1 MVSASICRTGTN
13 IHCRPFSLFNTP
25 EEIFSNML
33 PYHHNHYH
41 DCHAIPVHVE
51 EPLVVVHPDL
61 GHTSRV
67 DPMRVVG
74 DEVWVEW
81 TEDVTNVAGE

>member
-1 MVSASICRTGTN
+1 M
-13 IHCRPFSLFNTP
+13 
-25 EEIFSNML
+25 
-33 PYHHNHYH
+33 
-41 DCHAIPVHVE
+41 HVE

-67 DPMRVVG
+67 DPVRVVG

>member
-1 MVSASICRTGTN
+1 M
-13 IHCRPFSLFNTP
+13 
-25 EEIFSNML
+25 
-33 PYHHNHYH
+33 
-41 DCHAIPVHVE
+41 HVE

-74 DEVWVEW
+74 DEVWMEW
-81 TEDVTNVAGE
+81 TEDVTNVAGEREVIKKGIFWVRNVIWYAKITQKFPLFWGIPRTLLP

>member
-1 MVSASICRTGTN
+1 MFPTG
-13 IHCRPFSLFNTP
+13 F
-25 EEIFSNML
+25 
-33 PYHHNHYH
+33 PYHHNH
-41 DCHAIPVHVE
+41 CNAIPVHVE

-74 DEVWVEW
+74 DEVWMEW
-81 TEDVTNVAGE
+81 TEDVTNVAGEREVIKRGIF